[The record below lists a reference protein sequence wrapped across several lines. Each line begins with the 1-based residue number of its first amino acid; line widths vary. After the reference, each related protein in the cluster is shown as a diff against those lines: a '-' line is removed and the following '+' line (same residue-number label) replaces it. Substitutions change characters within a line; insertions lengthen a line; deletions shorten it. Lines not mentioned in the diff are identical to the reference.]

1 MTTKSLKQVI
11 VIRDDLNMGRGKMV
25 AQGAHAS
32 GAFLASRL
40 LRLAQEY
47 HAKVPSE
54 EMEWIEVGQTK
65 ICVRVGSEAELMEI
79 AEKAVAAKLRCHVI
93 TDAGL
98 TEFGG
103 VPTRTCLAIGPNEGE
118 AVDGITGRLRLL

>member
-1 MTTKSLKQVI
+1 MATKMFKQVI
-11 VIRDDLNMGRGKMV
+11 VMRDDLNMGRGKMV

-32 GAFLASRL
+32 AACLATSL
-40 LRLAQEY
+40 LSLAQEY
-47 HAKVPSE
+47 HAKVPYDVI
-54 EMEWIEVGQTK
+54 EWIENGQTK

-79 AEKAVAAKLRCHVI
+79 AAKAGAAKLRCHVI

-103 VPTRTCLAIGPNEGE
+103 VPTRTCLAVGPNEVQ
-118 AVDGITGRLRLL
+118 AVDEITGRLRLL

>member
-1 MTTKSLKQVI
+1 MATKSFKQVI
-11 VIRDDLNMGRGKMV
+11 VMRDDLNMGRGKMV

-32 GAFLASRL
+32 SACLAASL
-40 LRLAQEY
+40 LRLAEEY
-47 HAKVPSE
+47 HAKMPSDE
-54 EMEWIEVGQTK
+54 IDWIEAGQTK

-79 AEKAVAAKLRCHVI
+79 AAKAVAANLRCHVI

-103 VPTRTCLAIGPNEGE
+103 VPTRTCLAIGPNEVP
-118 AVDGITGRLRLL
+118 AVDEITGRLRLL

>member
-1 MTTKSLKQVI
+1 MATKMFKQVI
-11 VIRDDLNMGRGKMV
+11 VMRDDLNMGRGKMV

-32 GAFLASRL
+32 AACLATSL
-40 LRLAQEY
+40 VSLAQEY
-47 HAKVPSE
+47 HAKVPYDVI
-54 EMEWIEVGQTK
+54 EWIENGQTK

-79 AEKAVAAKLRCHVI
+79 AEKAVAAKLVCHVI

-103 VPTRTCLAIGPNEGE
+103 VPTRTCVAVGPNEVQ
-118 AVDGITGRLRLL
+118 AVDEITGRLRLL